1 MVFIRFILAK
11 LTFEPQISFIL
22 EKAIS
27 RSPDSALLTIIG
39 ICTYNSAGTKAHVYQ
54 SSLKIPSLN
63 HQLPVIWLVFDKL
76 ETYKGQRH

>member
-39 ICTYNSAGTKAHVYQ
+39 ICTYNSAGTKAHVYAIIIENTFPK
-54 SSLKIPSLN
+54 SSTSCNLIGFWQAGNL
-63 HQLPVIWLVFDKL
+63 
-76 ETYKGQRH
+76 